1 MNDNLLKIHRIMKH
15 FLLLSTMLFAFLTG
29 CAKEGN
35 PSSDQN
41 GQAENLLVSFRLESG
56 EKTCHG
62 VIDHSSRT
70 VTFRGILYGESVTG
84 VKVSLAEG
92 ATISPDPNTLLHM
105 WPERQ
110 VFTVSDG
117 TVSEEYTV
125 ILADYA
131 EDQTLTSLVFGYAQP
146 ADWNFDLYYD
156 KIDWSSLTHI
166 LLSFA
171 YVNADGTLN
180 SATLD
185 KFITRLADRARANG
199 VKPVISIRS
208 GSGENFA
215 KAVATADGRETLAT
229 NIVTYARQHDMDG
242 IDIDYEEYSNLSDT
256 ENVRNLLD
264 LFSRIRG
271 KMGEDMFLACAINAG
286 TWLDYGKE
294 WASYF
299 DYVSP
304 MSYDALNGKETP
316 QQHASYEKYVTD
328 IERCHDY
335 YGIPYSKLLGGVPF
349 YGYSWDNLPGTDAN
363 MGIAFRSIMDY
374 YRDKNP
380 EAKNVDVMGQTLY
393 NGQET
398 IRRKCRYAKDK
409 DLAGIMI
416 WQLFQDS
423 TVEDESLLRVVGEE
437 MLD

>member
-1 MNDNLLKIHRIMKH
+1 MK
-15 FLLLSTMLFAFLTG
+15 LLLLISAVLCTFLTG
-29 CAKEGN
+29 CTPEDTPSGN
-35 PSSDQN
+35 QD
-41 GQAENLLVSFRLESG
+41 GQTENLLVSFRLDSDG
-56 EKTCHG
+56 KTYHG
-62 VIDHSSRT
+62 AIDHSSRT
-70 VTFRGILYGESVTG
+70 VTFKGILYGESVTG
-84 VKVSLAEG
+84 VTVSLSEG
-92 ATISPDPNTLLHM
+92 ATITPDPNSLLRA
-105 WPERQ
+105 WPEKQ
-110 VFTVSDG
+110 VFTISDG

-125 ILADYA
+125 IMADYA

-185 KFITRLADRARANG
+185 KFIKRLADRARANG

-208 GSGENFA
+208 GSGGNFA
-215 KAVATADGRETLAT
+215 KAVATAEGRETLAT
-229 NIVTYARQHDMDG
+229 NIVAYARQHDMDG
-242 IDIDYEEYSNLSDT
+242 IDIDYEEYDKLKDT

-264 LFSRIRG
+264 LFRRVRE

-294 WASYF
+294 WATYF

-304 MSYDALNGKETP
+304 MSYDALNGKDTP
-316 QQHASYEKYVTD
+316 NQHASYEKFVAD

-349 YGYSWDNLPGTDAN
+349 YGYSWDKLPGTDAN
-363 MGIAFRSIMDY
+363 MGIPFRSIMDY

-380 EAKNVDVMGQTLY
+380 EAKNLDVMGQTYY

-398 IRRKCRYAKDK
+398 IRRKCQYAKDT
-409 DLAGIMI
+409 DIAGIMI

>member
-1 MNDNLLKIHRIMKH
+1 MKR
-15 FLLLSTMLFAFLTG
+15 FLLLTTMFLAFLTG
-29 CAKEGN
+29 CAKEEN
-35 PSSDQN
+35 PSADQG
-41 GQAENLLVSFRLESG
+41 GQSEGLISSFRLESDG
-56 EKTCHG
+56 KTYHG
-62 VIDHSSRT
+62 VIDHSSKT
-70 VTFRGILYGESVTG
+70 VTFKGIPYGESVTG
-84 VKVSLAEG
+84 ASVVLADG
-92 ATISPDPNTLLHM
+92 VTITPDPNSLLRK
-105 WPERQ
+105 WPKSQ
-110 VFTVSDG
+110 VFTLAKG
-117 TVSEEYTV
+117 EVSEDYTV

-131 EDQTLTSLVFGYAQP
+131 EDQTLTNFVFGYAQP
-146 ADWNFDLYYD
+146 ADWNFDIYYD
-156 KIDWSSLTHI
+156 NIDWSSLTHI
-166 LLSFA
+166 MLSFA

-185 KFITRLADRARANG
+185 KFIERLTERAHANG
-199 VKPVISIRS
+199 VKAVISIRS

-215 KAVATADGRETLAT
+215 KAVSTADGRETLTT
-229 NIVTYARQHDMDG
+229 NIVDYARQHDMDG
-242 IDIDYEEYSNLSDT
+242 IDIDYEEYSNLSDS
-256 ENVRNLLD
+256 ENLRNLLD
-264 LFSRIRG
+264 LFSRIRE
-271 KMGEDMFLACAINAG
+271 KMDEDMIFACAINAG

-299 DYVSP
+299 DYISP
-304 MSYDALNGKETP
+304 MSYDALSGKDTP

-398 IRRKCRYAKDK
+398 IRRKCQYAKDK